1 MKRSLLLAGLCMGL
15 ICLWPVSADAQIGA
29 ITEILKRVIMAIDLR
44 VQRLQTQTIVLQEAQ
59 KQVENVMQ
67 TTQLTAITDWVQR
80 QKDLYEGYYQEL
92 WQVKNALLYYSK
104 VKDMISRETQLVKNV
119 QRVSAAARG
128 DPHFS
133 AAELD
138 HIGLVLDGI
147 LAACVRDIGI
157 LSTVTRGFITQMD
170 DGDRL
175 RIINELA
182 ARIDGNSQ
190 ALEQFSQECILLS
203 LQRAKDQGEIRML
216 HALYGIP

>member
-104 VKDMISRETQLVKNV
+104 
-119 QRVSAAARG
+119 
-128 DPHFS
+128 
-133 AAELD
+133 
-138 HIGLVLDGI
+138 
-147 LAACVRDIGI
+147 
-157 LSTVTRGFITQMD
+157 
-170 DGDRL
+170 
-175 RIINELA
+175 
-182 ARIDGNSQ
+182 
-190 ALEQFSQECILLS
+190 
-203 LQRAKDQGEIRML
+203 
-216 HALYGIP
+216 